1 MSESPT
7 VIDMHLR
14 LVPAAAALSALLVL
28 TACSSSTGGTTTE
41 NGREQSQPA
50 AEERAAPL
58 DLSGEWKQVNSKS
71 ADSYQ
76 AATISG
82 DEILINWVNE
92 ADSTTAIYWAGTY
105 EAPTEATDT
114 YTWDSA
120 NDTTQTE
127 NALLASSDPTKT
139 FTYEGGKLKYEL
151 TAMGVTMTVE
161 MEQQ

>member
-1 MSESPT
+1 MN
-7 VIDMHLR
+7 HR
-14 LVPAAAALSALLVL
+14 LAITATALSALLL
-28 TACSSSTGGTTTE
+28 LAGCSSPASSNSTSGSHTE
-41 NGREQSQPA
+41 GQTQEQGEAPA
-50 AEERAAPL
+50 EPL
-58 DLSGEWKQVNSKS
+58 DLSGEWKQTNSKS

-82 DEILINWVNE
+82 DEILINWVNDAE
-92 ADSTTAIYWAGTY
+92 STTAIYWAGTY
-105 EAPTEATDT
+105 EAPTEDVDT
-114 YTWDSA
+114 YTWDSV

-161 MEQQ
+161 MEKQ

>member
-1 MSESPT
+1 MTEN
-7 VIDMHLR
+7 
-14 LVPAAAALSALLVL
+14 
-28 TACSSSTGGTTTE
+28 TGGE
-41 NGREQSQPA
+41 LQPA
-50 AEERAAPL
+50 AEEPAAPL
-58 DLSGEWKQVNSKS
+58 DLTGDWKQVNSES

-76 AATISG
+76 AATIAG

-92 ADSTTAIYWAGTY
+92 AESTTAIYWAGTY
-105 EAPTEATDT
+105 DAPTEATDT
-114 YTWDSA
+114 FTWESV

-139 FTYEGGKLKYEL
+139 FTYEDGKLKYQL